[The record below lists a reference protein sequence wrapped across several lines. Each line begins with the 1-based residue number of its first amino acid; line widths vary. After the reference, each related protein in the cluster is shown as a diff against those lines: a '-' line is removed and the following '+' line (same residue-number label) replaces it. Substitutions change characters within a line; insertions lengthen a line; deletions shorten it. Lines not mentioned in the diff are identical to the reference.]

1 MLKRNK
7 LIIGLLLLAVFC
19 THSAAADNECDGI
32 FSLLT
37 GTCKSMNT
45 IEISAPNRFVYA
57 VIDGS
62 LDPQQFAQ
70 INANVSIAVPGQP
83 ATLGK
88 VQAFARYKK
97 RTDYA
102 PDLTNDP
109 PTAASRE
116 DNYTV
121 SASALS
127 DYLYLYSGTPT
138 ELTFNF
144 TADPVPAGITDL
156 YLYVIFFAYNRT
168 GQVIAV
174 FEGMKDINEP
184 QHILMVNSTDRLYL
198 NHALYTAGQVRN
210 DPALRIL
217 LEDEYL
223 DPYDDMDLGMAF
235 FNGSYPT
242 RLHATGV
249 TMPAP
254 RSGRI
259 IILADESEFS
269 YHVQWTS
276 VSRGHGDSGS
286 TSMSGVVNQ
295 ENSEGGFNN
304 TQVVTFRGL
313 KTHFVQWVCWHN
325 PDTDGILSAD
335 WPTLENDPLHTMTLW
350 WP

>member
-7 LIIGLLLLAVFC
+7 LVIGVLLSAVFF
-19 THSAAADNECDGI
+19 THGAAANDECDGI

-144 TADPVPAGITDL
+144 TADSVPAGITDL
-156 YLYVIFFAYNRT
+156 YLYVIFFAYNQT

-184 QHILMVNSTDRLYL
+184 QHILMVNSTDRVYL
-198 NHALYTAGQVRN
+198 DGVLRTADEIRTN
-210 DPALRIL
+210 PDLDWL
-217 LEDEYL
+217 LDDSYL
-223 DPYDDMDLGMAF
+223 DPYNDMDIGMAF
-235 FNGSYPT
+235 FLDSYPT
-242 RLHATGV
+242 QLHTACL

-254 RSGRI
+254 SYGRV
-259 IILADESEFS
+259 IILADEPSFN
-269 YHVQWTS
+269 YHVQWS
-276 VSRGHGDSGS
+276 SISREHSDYGS
-286 TSMSGVVNQ
+286 TSMAGVVNQ
-295 ENSEGGFNN
+295 ENSEGVFQN
-304 TQVVTFRGL
+304 TQVKTFRGIT
-313 KTHFVQWVCWHN
+313 THFVQWVCWWS
-325 PDTDGILSAD
+325 PDAVGLKSAD
-335 WPTLENDPLHTMTLW
+335 WPTMENEQAQSLAI